1 MLVTGARQGLTVW
14 WGGCQENIFR
24 PCMSWSTLT
33 VVAFGTPEIDLKTC
47 LLNVWKVTCFSEAW
61 ACYEFNNR
69 HNQCQPRTAP
79 FHRPFL
85 FIPRPQFEA
94 RKARSMKH
102 NLVQLSS
109 SEIHACSCPNG
120 AVILSSKPDFSSYAP
135 AELQRMTYFYKQSVF
150 VLSVSTEIKKVK
162 PNFAKPEVLPKESH
176 YKHLT
181 GKWNDVCQR

>member
-1 MLVTGARQGLTVW
+1 MAWLRDSSTMAKRKRVSSPEAKFCGLYLLKPSFVAL
-14 WGGCQENIFR
+14 QEKTTWEILGSYKNGR
-24 PCMSWSTLT
+24 RASSWDGHFPSTEK
-33 VVAFGTPEIDLKTC
+33 ASDSHTC
-47 LLNVWKVTCFSEAW
+47 PPLW
-61 ACYEFNNR
+61 
-69 HNQCQPRTAP
+69 PR
-79 FHRPFL
+79 
-85 FIPRPQFEA
+85 FEA

-120 AVILSSKPDFSSYAP
+120 AVILSSKPDFSSYSP
-135 AELQRMTYFYKQSVF
+135 AERQQMTYFYKQSMF

-181 GKWNDVCQR
+181 GK